1 MRKNLKKTLAL
12 LMTTALTVTA
22 LAGCGS
28 SEKEEK
34 SDEGKKPE
42 VSAADTNWEGASK
55 AAELSGK
62 LTYMHSGDDYE
73 REMYANVFDSYMKYA
88 PNVDVEQMYVPS
100 DYATKLQTL
109 AAAGSLPD
117 LFWTSEAGVKAY
129 YEAGMLSDMN
139 DVLKEYPQLTEDIID
154 GVLEFGNIDGKQ
166 VAFPKDWT
174 SYVMYLNLDLFDEAG
189 VEVPTNDWTVED
201 YKDIAAKLTQKSADG
216 ERVDVYGT
224 AVNNYRADWINWMGN
239 YGAEWFKDGKS
250 NLSSPEALEGLSV
263 MYDLVQA
270 GSAPSPGT
278 VSSTGDSEDRLFVIG
293 KVAMYPS
300 GRWVIPSF
308 RSECDF
314 EWEALEMPKGT
325 TRTCPFICSMVCIA
339 DTSENK
345 EAAANLLSY
354 QMSDEGLA
362 LVMESALSLPV
373 YTDLMASD
381 TYVNTPPSTE
391 AFINSSEY
399 LGNES
404 QIEAC
409 LTGQWS
415 EYSSIITAGLSDA
428 LEGKTT
434 IEEAV
439 KTIDEQANTTVFK

>member
-1 MRKNLKKTLAL
+1 
-12 LMTTALTVTA
+12 
-22 LAGCGS
+22 
-28 SEKEEK
+28 
-34 SDEGKKPE
+34 
-42 VSAADTNWEGASK
+42 
-55 AAELSGK
+55 
-62 LTYMHSGDDYE
+62 
-73 REMYANVFDSYMKYA
+73 
-88 PNVDVEQMYVPS
+88 
-100 DYATKLQTL
+100 
-109 AAAGSLPD
+109 
-117 LFWTSEAGVKAY
+117 FWTSEAGVKAY
-129 YEAGMLSDMN
+129 YEAGMLSNMN
-139 DVLKEYPQLTEDIID
+139 DVLEEYPQLTEDIID
-154 GVLEFGNIDGKQ
+154 GVMEFGNIEGNQ

-174 SYVMYLNLDLFDEAG
+174 SYVMYLNLDLFEEAG

-201 YKDIAAKLTQKSADG
+201 YKEIAAELTKESGD
-216 ERVDVYGT
+216 RVDVYGT
-224 AVNNYRADWINWMGN
+224 AINNYRADWINWMGN
-239 YGAEWFKDGKS
+239 YDAEWFKDGQS

-263 MYDLVQA
+263 MYDLVKD

-314 EWEALEMPKGT
+314 EWDAVEMPKGT

-339 DTSENK
+339 ETSENK

-362 LVMESALSLPV
+362 QVMESALSLPV
-373 YTDLMASD
+373 YSDLMAD
-381 TYVNTPPSTE
+381 DNYVNTPPSKD
-391 AFINSSEY
+391 AFINSAAY
-399 LGNES
+399 LGNAS

-415 EYSSIITAGLSDA
+415 EYNSMINAGLSDA
-428 LEGKTT
+428 FEGVTT

-439 KTIDEQANTTVFK
+439 EKIDEQANTTLFKK